1 MPYNPRETQVI
12 RSEEIAW
19 SKQQESSPTG
29 GLERGVRPDIMILEG
44 WLETS
49 SPPRGASKAYT
60 DEPQEAGGGRGG
72 GEESGGG
79 RGGRGT
85 EINEKKRKRLEER
98 KVTVI
103 IGELGFSSDLNPQ
116 KTVERK
122 QRKYAPLIE
131 ELIKE
136 GWNVDPTVRVITV
149 GVRATVPTRNIG
161 VLDDLGIKDKTSQQ
175 KVQASMAHI
184 AAAHLNRIVPQYRR
198 LCGRINKPIKKN
210 RAGIG

>member
-1 MPYNPRETQVI
+1 MTI
-12 RSEEIAW
+12 
-19 SKQQESSPTG
+19 
-29 GLERGVRPDIMILEG
+29 
-44 WLETS
+44 
-49 SPPRGASKAYT
+49 
-60 DEPQEAGGGRGG
+60 
-72 GEESGGG
+72 
-79 RGGRGT
+79 
-85 EINEKKRKRLEER
+85 
-98 KVTVI
+98 I

-136 GWNVDPTVRVITV
+136 GWNVDPTVHVITV

-175 KVQASMAHI
+175 KVQLSMAHI